1 MSFLSPLFLAGA
13 LAVAVPIVLHFL
25 RRQPEARVKFAAV
38 HMLQHAPVEHADR
51 RKLRQLLLLALRC
64 LAVLLLAIA
73 FARPFLVTGGAAA
86 ATGVTV
92 VALDTSLSMSAPG
105 RFARAQQLA
114 RQAIADAPA
123 SHLVGV
129 LTFDD
134 AARVVAAASGDRAAA
149 ATAVDGA
156 RAGVGATRYRA
167 ALAAATDAMGG
178 RPGQAVVVTDLQAS
192 GWDTGDRVG
201 VPESV
206 QVIPVDVGEPVPN
219 LAVIGARRGENGIVA
234 TIRNAGSAA
243 REARL
248 RLVIDGAPSA
258 EATVAVGANQ
268 STDVVFPGA
277 RGEAAEI
284 AVEDADGTQGDNVRY
299 LVLSGS
305 SRPSILLVTSLGD
318 LPRDAFYA
326 QSAFEAAGA
335 DGASFDV
342 AGVSGERLSGWD
354 AAMLAR
360 HAVVVLLSTRG
371 LNQRGRELVAAF
383 VTGGGGLLVAAGP
396 DVDSDVAAGALAG
409 AIEVT
414 PLPPAP
420 GGTSVPRTLAP
431 GDVRHPMFRAFAA
444 DAATLGLV
452 TFRQIV
458 GVRGTGCEAAA
469 RFSTGEPAVL
479 DCPLGMGRAIVV
491 ASDLDG
497 RWNDFPLHTTFLPF
511 LHQSA
516 EYLAG
521 PRRLSASFTVGAVPP
536 GGPALPGFGTLAG
549 APGLPSRRIAV
560 NVEARES
567 DPARV
572 TPDEF
577 RLAVT
582 PVQSAAVAE
591 PMLGAR
597 QQEERQNLWRY
608 AILVV
613 LAALV
618 GESLLAART
627 A

>member
-13 LAVAVPIVLHFL
+13 LAVAVPIALHFL

-38 HMLQHAPVEHADR
+38 SMLQHAPVEHADR

-86 ATGVTV
+86 ATGVTF

-114 RQAIADAPA
+114 KQAIADAPA

-134 AARVVAAASGDRAAA
+134 AARVVAVASGDRTAA

-167 ALAAATDAMGG
+167 ALSAATDAMGG
-178 RPGQAVVVTDLQAS
+178 RPGQVVLVTDLQAS

-201 VPESV
+201 VPETV
-206 QVIPVDVGEPVPN
+206 EVRPVDVGEPGPN
-219 LAVIGARRGENGIVA
+219 LAVIGARRGEDGVVA
-234 TIRNAGSAA
+234 TIRNAGGVA

-248 RLVIDGAPSA
+248 RLVIDGAPAA
-258 EATVAVGANQ
+258 EATAAVGANQ
-268 STDVVFPGA
+268 SADVVLSGVK
-277 RGEAAEI
+277 GEAAEI
-284 AVEDADGTQGDNVRY
+284 AVEDAEGILGDNVRY

-318 LPRDAFYA
+318 LPREAFYA
-326 QSAFEAAGA
+326 QSALEAAGA

-354 AAMLAR
+354 AATLAR

-383 VTGGGGLLVAAGP
+383 VNGGGGLLVAAGP
-396 DVDSDVAAGALAG
+396 DVDPDVAAGALAG
-409 AIEVT
+409 AVEVT
-414 PLPPAP
+414 SLPPAP
-420 GGTSVPRTLAP
+420 SGTDVRRTLAP
-431 GDVRHPMFRAFAA
+431 GDVRHPMFRAFAS

-479 DCPLGMGRAIVV
+479 DCPVGAGRATMI

-497 RWNDFPLHTTFLPF
+497 RWNDFPVHSTFLPF
-511 LHQSA
+511 LHQSV

-536 GGPALPGFGTLAG
+536 GGPAAPGFGTLVG
-549 APGLPSRRIAV
+549 APGLPSRKIAV
-560 NVEARES
+560 NVEPRES

-582 PVQSAAVAE
+582 PVQATAVAE

-608 AILVV
+608 AILVLV
-613 LAALV
+613 AALV